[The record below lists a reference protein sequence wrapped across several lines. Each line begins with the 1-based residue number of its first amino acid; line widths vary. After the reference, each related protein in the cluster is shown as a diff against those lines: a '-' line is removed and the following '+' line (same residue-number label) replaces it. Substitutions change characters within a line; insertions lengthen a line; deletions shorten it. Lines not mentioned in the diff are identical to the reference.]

1 MATGRQSRGGV
12 VVVKRRVEGVVVGS
26 GAARRGG
33 GGSVG
38 ASVVMCVRHVG
49 SPRTATASR
58 RRPRPRR

>member
-1 MATGRQSRGGV
+1 M
-12 VVVKRRVEGVVVGS
+12 RVEGVVVGS